1 MPKAKKLPKAPRI
14 NASLA
19 VWQNYEKRV
28 KEVNTY
34 NNNLKK
40 EAAKKQAIIK
50 KLKK

>member
-1 MPKAKKLPKAPRI
+1 MPKLRKLPKAPK
-14 NASLA
+14 NSASLA

-28 KEVNTY
+28 KEVNSY

-40 EAAKKQAIIK
+40 EAAKKLALIK